1 MWRASVV
8 GNIDK
13 QIILLQQR
21 IRYLR
26 NFRKMLDRD
35 ASFKEVVDLIVTNEA
50 VSDSAAFLQSLTEL
64 IKDQADD
71 TLIEG
76 LVNA

>member
-1 MWRASVV
+1 MNNTGR
-8 GNIDK
+8 
-13 QIILLQQR
+13 QITLLQQR

-26 NFRKMLDRD
+26 NFRRMLDRH
-35 ASFKEVVDLIVTNEA
+35 ASFKEVVDLIVANEA

-64 IKDQADD
+64 IEDQADE

>member
-1 MWRASVV
+1 MNNTGR
-8 GNIDK
+8 

-26 NFRKMLDRD
+26 NFRRMLDRD